1 MSRIG
6 VILKLYTLFSM
17 HNFAN
22 FEFFFSLRFWRFGL
36 TVGWVLKFL
45 NAFPEFYN
53 LSMHVIVVSYFVCFI
68 IWLLKVS
75 FPALVFVH
83 RMETK

>member
-1 MSRIG
+1 
-6 VILKLYTLFSM
+6 M

-22 FEFFFSLRFWRFGL
+22 IEFFFIKKVWFGL
-36 TVGWVLKFL
+36 TVGWVSKFL
-45 NAFPEFYN
+45 NAFPEFYT

-83 RMETK
+83 STDTK